1 MHTLG
6 ISAIVVLNAV
16 EILYYFPDDI
26 ERSASGSASNERLPI
41 MAPQVPPQV
50 PPQLLP
56 QFPPPLPAQPYP
68 PQIPPQPYPPQ
79 MIPIYVTYDPAQG
92 LPSILS
98 NLPGVVNPGA
108 GDPLSWNSWGEIASQ
123 LIYPPAV
130 TART

>member
-1 MHTLG
+1 MKLL
-6 ISAIVVLNAV
+6 ICLSCILSIAAAV
-16 EILYYFPDDI
+16 PVR
-26 ERSASGSASNERLPI
+26 RSASGSASNERLPI
-41 MAPQVPPQV
+41 MVPQVPPQV

-108 GDPLSWNSWGEIASQ
+108 GGVGGPF
-123 LIYPPAV
+123 LIPYPAAPGAGFPPIV
-130 TART
+130 GK